1 MFLSFCANLPGK
13 ALLVYL
19 GKGYAII
26 MSAHVFI
33 PIYTIFIPLQR
44 GLLQLENMFYQC
56 YAYLRTEVRKKKK
69 PNNHDGFS
77 LEPLTEYTLHVTV
90 KR

>member
-1 MFLSFCANLPGK
+1 MFLSFCANLAGK
-13 ALLVYL
+13 ALLVHL
-19 GKGYAII
+19 GKGYAIT

-33 PIYTIFIPLQR
+33 PIYTFFIPLQR
-44 GLLQLENMFYQC
+44 SLLQLKSMFYQY
-56 YAYLRTEVRKKKK
+56 YAHLRTEAKK
-69 PNNHDGFS
+69 PNHDGFS